1 MQLYIYTYQ
10 THSHSSYSSY
20 LYQLIGG
27 PTWGAPPGR
36 CRLLNWWVD
45 EQGDKSS
52 MVNLIVLQAIVLAMV
67 GDLEHFLFVIY
78 WEQ

>member
-1 MQLYIYTYQ
+1 
-10 THSHSSYSSY
+10 
-20 LYQLIGG
+20 
-27 PTWGAPPGR
+27 
-36 CRLLNWWVD
+36 
-45 EQGDKSS
+45 